1 MLLPTAIFSHLSA
14 VAPLTA
20 LLRANSTA
28 PVRVYPIRLPQN
40 PVFPAVTYHVISDE
54 REFSHGG
61 RSKLQIARVQFSVWS
76 KDESGSGGYA
86 SGAAVVQALHE
97 ALDGHDGAMGQNIAK
112 CIPLGGRDLP
122 ESEPGI
128 YHHAADFQ
136 IAFSES

>member
-86 SGAAVVQALHE
+86 SGAAS
-97 ALDGHDGAMGQNIAK
+97 GASGFSSRNSCTSIPACRRIARSVPSG
-112 CIPLGGRDLP
+112 I
-122 ESEPGI
+122 SPG
-128 YHHAADFQ
+128 
-136 IAFSES
+136 